1 MKKIVLA
8 ITAVTVFC
16 LTASLLPSG
25 GSSDAIDCAVA
36 EQTILR
42 LMSDPVQDAVETY
55 YSGPRGIWKRQLLS
69 VQKSSVPSRFEVVIR
84 VETFYGPHNPP
95 WALDTMTF
103 QVDYGGRT
111 ELEKFDHQA
120 ESDESP

>member
-1 MKKIVLA
+1 MKKFVLA

-16 LTASLLPSG
+16 LTASLLPTG
-25 GSSDAIDCAVA
+25 GSSSAIDCAAA

-69 VQKSSVPSRFEVVIR
+69 VQKSSVPSRYEVVIR

>member
-8 ITAVTVFC
+8 IAAITVFC

-25 GSSDAIDCAVA
+25 GTSAAIDCAAA

-69 VQKSSVPSRFEVVIR
+69 VQKASVPSRYEVVIR